1 MLMFIVYIYNIV
13 RELNLVESQYEFSE
27 EWLGRCRTYYSAI
40 VSAKREP
47 SIAALTT
54 LKLRL
59 DAVLRQT
66 SRKPAG
72 VAYSAEEE
80 RMRVALEQAVRALES
95 VIEQRC
101 VARVSRHVAAK
112 ALAGK

>member
-1 MLMFIVYIYNIV
+1 MFIVDIYNTV
-13 RELNLVESQYEFSE
+13 RELNLAETQYEFSE

-54 LKLRL
+54 LKIRL
-59 DAVLRQT
+59 DAVLAQT
-66 SRKPAG
+66 SQEPAE

-80 RMRVALEQAVRALES
+80 RMRVALEQAVCALER

-101 VARVSRHVAAK
+101 VARVSRRVAAK

>member
-1 MLMFIVYIYNIV
+1 MFIVEIYNTV
-13 RELNLVESQYEFSE
+13 RKLNLVESQYEFSE

-59 DAVLRQT
+59 DAVLRQ
-66 SRKPAG
+66 RRQKPAE
-72 VAYSAEEE
+72 VAHSAEDE
-80 RMRVALEQAVRALES
+80 RMRVALEQAVRALEN
-95 VIEQRC
+95 VIERRC
-101 VARVSRHVAAK
+101 A
-112 ALAGK
+112 

>member
-1 MLMFIVYIYNIV
+1 MFIVEIYNTV
-13 RELNLVESQYEFSE
+13 RDLTLVESQYEFSE

-59 DAVLRQT
+59 DAMLRQT
-66 SRKPAG
+66 NRKPAG

-80 RMRVALEQAVRALES
+80 RMRVALEQAVCALENA
-95 VIEQRC
+95 IEQRC
-101 VARVSRHVAAK
+101 VVGMSRRAATK
-112 ALAGK
+112 VLAGK

>member
-1 MLMFIVYIYNIV
+1 MFIVEIYNIV
-13 RELNLVESQYEFSE
+13 RGLNLVESQYEFSE

-59 DAVLRQT
+59 NAVLRQT
-66 SRKPAG
+66 SPKPAE

-80 RMRVALEQAVRALES
+80 RMRRTLEQLIRTLEN

-101 VARVSRHVAAK
+101 VAEMSRRTAAK
-112 ALAGK
+112 APALK

>member
-1 MLMFIVYIYNIV
+1 MFIVEIYNTV
-13 RELNLVESQYEFSE
+13 RDLSLVESQYEFSE

-59 DAVLRQT
+59 NAVLRQT
-66 SRKPAG
+66 SQKRAEI
-72 VAYSAEEE
+72 AYSAEDE

-101 VARVSRHVAAK
+101 VVGMSRRVVAK

>member
-1 MLMFIVYIYNIV
+1 MFIVEIYNIV

-66 SRKPAG
+66 SHTPAKD
-72 VAYSAEEE
+72 AYSAEEE
-80 RMRVALEQAVRALES
+80 RRRLALEQAVRALEN
-95 VIEQRC
+95 VIERRC
-101 VARVSRHVAAK
+101 VAEVSRRVAAK

>member
-1 MLMFIVYIYNIV
+1 MFIVEIYNIV
-13 RELNLVESQYEFSE
+13 RDLTLVESQYEFSE

-66 SRKPAG
+66 SQKPAEFS
-72 VAYSAEEE
+72 YSAEEE
-80 RMRVALEQAVRALES
+80 RMRLALVQAVRELER
-95 VIEQRC
+95 VIERRC
-101 VARVSRHVAAK
+101 A
-112 ALAGK
+112 

>member
-1 MLMFIVYIYNIV
+1 M
-13 RELNLVESQYEFSE
+13 
-27 EWLGRCRTYYSAI
+27 
-40 VSAKREP
+40 SAKREP

-66 SRKPAG
+66 SEKRAE
-72 VAYSAEEE
+72 VAHSAEEE
-80 RMRVALEQAVRALES
+80 RMRVALEQAVRALER

-101 VARVSRHVAAK
+101 VAGMSRRVAAK
-112 ALAGK
+112 ARAGK

>member
-1 MLMFIVYIYNIV
+1 MFIVEIYNIV

-47 SIAALTT
+47 SIAVLTT
-54 LKLRL
+54 LKFRL

-66 SRKPAG
+66 SHKPAK
-72 VAYSAEEE
+72 VAYSPEEE
-80 RMRVALEQAVRALES
+80 RIRLALELLVRELENA
-95 VIEQRC
+95 IEQRC
-101 VARVSRHVAAK
+101 A
-112 ALAGK
+112 